1 MYCKI
6 FKIVTGDIIIGV
18 IEEEEINYESPT
30 ITIFDPIKVEVVRI
44 QTATAFMDTII
55 VKPLLPMSSQEYII
69 IRTQHIIYDS
79 FVSENYVKQYMEFVE
94 SKNSAIAQEPQKED
108 NSIFSSG
115 TPNSRNDIPSE
126 NHLDLTEPDDE
137 EVFDEQPTKRTYH

>member
-44 QTATAFMDTII
+44 QTPTAFMDTII